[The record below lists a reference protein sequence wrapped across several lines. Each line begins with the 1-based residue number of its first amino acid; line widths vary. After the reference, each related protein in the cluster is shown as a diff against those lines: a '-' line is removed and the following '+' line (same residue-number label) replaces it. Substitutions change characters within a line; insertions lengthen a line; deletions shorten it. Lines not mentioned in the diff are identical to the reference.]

1 MMMTKMT
8 MELFCGIVD
17 RRNTLSLVYNRDHCQ
32 RFSPLEISDTSPA
45 VFEPVQNT

>member
-17 RRNTLSLVYNRDHCQ
+17 GRN
-32 RFSPLEISDTSPA
+32 TSPA